1 MKKLFVLALGLVCY
15 TSFAQQKPAE
25 VNPDLTGMR
34 AIGSPANPK
43 VPMRWNHYNDYAGI
57 TKFCQDLAKAYP
69 NLVRVESMGKS
80 FQGRDLWVLVVS
92 DFKTGNADRKPG
104 FYIDGNIHSNELQG
118 SEIAMYTAW
127 YLAESFGTVE
137 FISNLLKDKTFYIAP
152 SVNPDAR
159 EDFIRNPNN
168 ANSPR
173 SGLMPMDDDGDGYV
187 DEDKYD
193 DLDGDG
199 NIVQMRRKSPNGRWK
214 QDPNDPTRMIPAKP
228 DEPGQYELLGYEGI
242 DNDGDG
248 QVNEDVA
255 GRYDP
260 NRDWGWS
267 WQPDYIQSGALFYPG
282 TLPET
287 QAIKK
292 YIMARPNI
300 AGAQSYHNY
309 GGMFLRGPGAEEDQQ
324 YYAPSDVAV
333 YDVIGK
339 TGEKIIPGYNYYVI
353 YKDLYTVY
361 GGEIDWMALGRGI
374 FTFSN
379 ELMTSFLLYRQ
390 KPQESNRFQND
401 EFNTFSKYLLFDDA
415 YVAWK
420 PFKHPQYG
428 DIEIGGPK
436 KNYIRNHPGF
446 MLEEDAHRNMA
457 FTLFHAHHTP
467 KLDVQSIETRSVGNG
482 LTEVT
487 ATVVNQRVIPTHS
500 AHDIK
505 YKIERPDYITL
516 KGANVVAGL
525 IVENADLG
533 ITKEQ
538 KNNPATIEVPT
549 IPGMGFVKVRWLVRG
564 NPGKLT
570 VAVDSRKGGVVEK
583 TQ

>member
-1 MKKLFVLALGLVCY
+1 MKKLFFLLLTVIPLVL
-15 TSFAQQKPAE
+15 SAQQKPAQ
-25 VNPDLTGMR
+25 NDDLTGLR
-34 AIGSPANPK
+34 AVGSPANPK

-57 TKFCQDLAKAYP
+57 TKFCQDMVKAHP
-69 NLVRVESMGKS
+69 NLVKLESMGKT

-92 DFKTGNADRKPG
+92 DFKTGNAERKPG

-118 SEIAMYTAW
+118 AEIAMYTAW
-127 YLAESFGTVE
+127 YLAENFGTIE
-137 FISNLLKDKTFYIAP
+137 FTTQLLKDKVFYIAP
-152 SVNPDAR
+152 SINLDAR
-159 EDFIRNPNN
+159 EDFIKNPNN
-168 ANSPR
+168 PNSPR
-173 SGLMPMDDDGDGYV
+173 SGLMPFDDDGDGEI

-199 NIVQMRRKSPNGRWK
+199 NIVLMRRKTPLGRMK
-214 QDPNDPTRMIPAKP
+214 QDPNDPTHMIPAKP
-228 DEPGQYELLGYEGI
+228 EEPGEYEILGYEGI

-248 QVNEDVA
+248 QVNEDLA

-260 NRDWGWS
+260 NRDWAWN
-267 WQPDYIQSGALFYPG
+267 WQPDYVQNGALFYPG

-292 YIMARPNI
+292 FIINHPNI

-309 GGMFLRGPGAEEDQQ
+309 GGMFLRGPGAEEDQPF
-324 YYAPSDVAV
+324 YNPSDIAV
-333 YDVIGK
+333 YDVIGR

-361 GGEIDWMALGRGI
+361 GGEIDWLALGRGV
-374 FTFSN
+374 FTFST
-379 ELMTSFLLYRQ
+379 ELMSSYLLFRQ
-390 KPQESNRFQND
+390 KPGQSNRFQDD
-401 EFNTFSKYLLFDDA
+401 EFNQFGKYLLFDDA

-446 MLEEDAHRNMA
+446 MLEEDAHRNMS
-457 FTLFHAHHTP
+457 FTLFHAHQTP
-467 KLDVQSIETRSVGNG
+467 RLDVQEITTKPLGNG

-500 AHDIK
+500 SHDVK

-516 KGANVVAGL
+516 KGATPLAAM
-525 IVENADLG
+525 IVENADLN

-538 KNNPATIEVPT
+538 KTNPATIEVPT
-549 IPGMGFVKVRWLVRG
+549 IPGMGYVKVRWIVKG
-564 NPGKLT
+564 SGGKYT
-570 VAVDSRKGGVVEK
+570 VSVDSRKGGVVEK
-583 TQ
+583 TL

>member
-1 MKKLFVLALGLVCY
+1 MKKIFILALSSLL
-15 TSFAQQKPAE
+15 TIPSFAQQKPAQNDE
-25 VNPDLTGMR
+25 LTGMR

-57 TKFCQDLAKAYP
+57 TKFCQDMAKAHP
-69 NLVRVESMGKS
+69 NLVKYESMGKTV
-80 FQGRDLWVLVVS
+80 QGRDLWVLIVT
-92 DFKTGNADRKPG
+92 DTKTGNADRKPG

-127 YLAESFGTVE
+127 YLAENFGNAEYITQ
-137 FISNLLKDKTFYIAP
+137 LLKDKVFYIAP
-152 SVNPDAR
+152 SINPDAR

-173 SGLMPMDDDGDGYV
+173 SGMLPLDDDGDGYV
-187 DEDKYD
+187 DEDKFD

-199 NIVQMRRKSPNGRWK
+199 NIVMMRRKSPVGRWK

-228 DEPGQYELLGYEGI
+228 EEPGEYEMLGYEGI

-248 QVNEDVA
+248 LVNEDPV
-255 GRYDP
+255 GSYDP
-260 NRDWGWS
+260 NRDWGWG
-267 WQPDYIQSGALFYPG
+267 WQPNYVQNGALYYPG

-292 YIMARPNI
+292 FIMSHPNI

-324 YYAPSDVAV
+324 YYSPSDIAV

-361 GGEIDWMALGRGI
+361 GGEIDWLALGRGI

-379 ELMTSFLLYRQ
+379 ELMTSNMLFRQ
-390 KPQESNRFQND
+390 KNNENRFNNN
-401 EFNTFSKYLLFDDA
+401 EFNEFSKYLLFDDA

-420 PFKHPQYG
+420 SYKHPQYG
-428 DIEIGGPK
+428 DIEIGGSK
-436 KNYIRNHPGF
+436 KNFIRNHPGF

-457 FTLFHAHHTP
+457 FTLFHAYQTP
-467 KLDVQSIETRSVGNG
+467 KVDVHSITARSLGNG

-487 ATVVNQRVIPTHS
+487 ALVVNQRVIPTHS
-500 AHDIK
+500 AHDVK

-516 KGANVVAGL
+516 KGANVIAAMV
-525 IVENADLG
+525 VENADMNLAR
-533 ITKEQ
+533 EQ
-538 KNNPATIEVPT
+538 KNNPATIEVPN
-549 IPGMGFVKVRWLVRG
+549 IPGMGSVRVRWLVRG
-564 NPGKLT
+564 SKDKYT
-570 VAVDSRKGGVVEK
+570 VEVDSRKGGLVEK
-583 TQ
+583 TL

>member
-1 MKKLFVLALGLVCY
+1 MKKLFFILLAGIPFFV
-15 TSFAQQKPAE
+15 FAQQKPAQ
-25 VNPDLTGMR
+25 NDDLTGLR
-34 AIGSPANPK
+34 AVGSPANPK

-57 TKFCQDLAKAYP
+57 TKFCQDMVKAHP
-69 NLVRVESMGKS
+69 DLVKLESMGKT

-92 DFKTGNADRKPG
+92 DFKTGNVERKPG

-127 YLAESFGTVE
+127 YLAENFGTIE
-137 FISNLLKDKTFYIAP
+137 FTTQLLKDKVFYIAP
-152 SVNPDAR
+152 SINLDAR
-159 EDFIRNPNN
+159 EDFIKNPNN
-168 ANSPR
+168 PNSPR
-173 SGLMPMDDDGDGYV
+173 SGLMPFDDDGDGEI

-199 NIVQMRRKSPNGRWK
+199 NIVLMRRKTPLGRMK

-228 DEPGQYELLGYEGI
+228 EEPGEYELLGYEGI

-260 NRDWGWS
+260 NRDWGWG

-292 YIMARPNI
+292 FIIGHPNI

-309 GGMFLRGPGAEEDQQ
+309 GGMMLRGPGAEEDQQ
-324 YYAPSDVAV
+324 YYNPSDIAV
-333 YDVIGK
+333 YDVIGR

-361 GGEIDWMALGRGI
+361 GGEIDWLALGRGV

-379 ELMTSFLLYRQ
+379 ELMSSYLLFRQ
-390 KPQESNRFQND
+390 KPGESNRFQND
-401 EFNTFSKYLLFDDA
+401 EFNQFGKYLLFDDA

-446 MLEEDAHRNMA
+446 MLEEDAHRNMS
-457 FTLFHAHHTP
+457 FTLFHAHQTP
-467 KLDVQSIETRSVGNG
+467 KLDVQAITTKPLGNG

-500 AHDIK
+500 SHDIRF
-505 YKIERPDYITL
+505 KIERPDYITL
-516 KGANVVAGL
+516 KGATPLAAM
-525 IVENADLG
+525 IVENADLN
-533 ITKEQ
+533 ITREQ
-538 KNNPATIEVPT
+538 KTNPATIEVPN
-549 IPGMGFVKVRWLVRG
+549 IPGMGYVKVRWIVKG
-564 NPGKLT
+564 SGGKYT
-570 VAVDSRKGGVVEK
+570 VSVDSRKGGVVEK
-583 TQ
+583 TL